1 MYCGFDSLHP
11 GDVWLRQEEGG
22 VNTEGVGEEGGKK
35 RVKNRHQS
43 EQSQRELVGG
53 EVEVSNP

>member
-22 VNTEGVGEEGGKK
+22 VNTAGVGEEGG
-35 RVKNRHQS
+35 KNRHQS

-53 EVEVSNP
+53 VVEVSNP